1 MKRENDEERRAIA
14 EEKVIIK
21 YYQFL
26 EALGGSHVTRLCL
39 LVMHMT
45 KDPTCIHKL

>member
-21 YYQFL
+21 YYQFID
-26 EALGGSHVTRLCL
+26 ALGGSHVTQLCL
-39 LVMHMT
+39 
-45 KDPTCIHKL
+45 P